1 MAGSLKGEVRLTFEG
16 KPLTLVLDF
25 NALCA
30 FEGEVG
36 ENAQTRLDQLEKGN
50 GSLSDMRALLW
61 AMLQT
66 HHSDMTLIDAGRV
79 IGEGMAEVSAALAS
93 AFAVAMP
100 VDGERRG
107 KKPTATTKTKTSKP
121 KARAPKV
128 LRGR

>member
-1 MAGSLKGEVRLTFEG
+1 MAGSLKGEVCLTFEG
-16 KPLTLVLDF
+16 KQLTLVLDF

-36 ENAQTRLDQLEKGN
+36 ENAQTRLALLEKGE
-50 GSLSDMRALLW
+50 GGFTDMRALLW

-79 IGEGMAEVSAALAS
+79 IGTNMGAIKTAFEDAFETALPPAEPAPVKKVKAAS
-93 AFAVAMP
+93 
-100 VDGERRG
+100 
-107 KKPTATTKTKTSKP
+107 KTKTA
-121 KARAPKV
+121 KA

>member
-36 ENAQTRLDQLEKGN
+36 ENAQTRLDRLEKGS

-79 IGEGMAEVSAALAS
+79 IGEGMSEVSAALAS
-93 AFAVAMP
+93 AFAAAMP

-107 KKPTATTKTKTSKP
+107 KKQTATTKANKA
-121 KARAPKV
+121 KARTPKT

>member
-79 IGEGMAEVSAALAS
+79 IGEGMSEVASALAS
-93 AFAVAMP
+93 AFAAAMP
-100 VDGERRG
+100 TEGKRRG
-107 KKPTATTKTKTSKP
+107 KKLTATTKTSKA
-121 KARAPKV
+121 KARTPKT

>member
-16 KPLTLVLDF
+16 KQLTLVLDF

-36 ENAQTRLDQLEKGN
+36 ENAQTRLDRLEKGS

-61 AMLQT
+61 AMMQT

-79 IGEGMAEVSAALAS
+79 IGEGMSEVSAALAS
-93 AFAVAMP
+93 AFAAAMP

-107 KKPTATTKTKTSKP
+107 KKQTATTKAKANKS
-121 KARAPKV
+121 KARTPKT